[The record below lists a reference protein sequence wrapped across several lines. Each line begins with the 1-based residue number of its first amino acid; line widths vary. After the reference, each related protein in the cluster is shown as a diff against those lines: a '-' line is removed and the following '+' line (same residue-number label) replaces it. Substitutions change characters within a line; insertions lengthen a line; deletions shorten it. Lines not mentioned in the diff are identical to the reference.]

1 MLVVAVVVRVGN
13 LVIGDGK
20 LDVGTV
26 VGVELVA
33 QGEVEVLVNLD
44 VLRHEVGGAEG
55 VELVPACG

>member
-1 MLVVAVVVRVGN
+1 MLVVTVVLRVGN
-13 LVIGDGK
+13 LIAGIGK
-20 LDVGTV
+20 LDVGTI